1 LVYTQPIF
9 LKFSN
14 TLELEIFIVKKVS
27 QNQVL
32 IKQPV
37 LRMSLVRKMGKR
49 LAFIAV
55 PTSTSLTKEFSPNH
69 YLILHF
75 YTLYPCY
82 EEREGLGLKKAAHL
96 SQANSF

>member
-1 LVYTQPIF
+1 
-9 LKFSN
+9 
-14 TLELEIFIVKKVS
+14 
-27 QNQVL
+27 
-32 IKQPV
+32 
-37 LRMSLVRKMGKR
+37 MSLIVKMGKR
-49 LAFIAV
+49 LALVTV
-55 PTSTSLTKEFSPNH
+55 PTSTSQTQEFSPNH

>member
-1 LVYTQPIF
+1 
-9 LKFSN
+9 
-14 TLELEIFIVKKVS
+14 
-27 QNQVL
+27 
-32 IKQPV
+32 
-37 LRMSLVRKMGKR
+37 MSLVMKMGKR
-49 LAFIAV
+49 LALVTV
-55 PTSTSLTKEFSPNH
+55 PMNICLNQSFSPNH